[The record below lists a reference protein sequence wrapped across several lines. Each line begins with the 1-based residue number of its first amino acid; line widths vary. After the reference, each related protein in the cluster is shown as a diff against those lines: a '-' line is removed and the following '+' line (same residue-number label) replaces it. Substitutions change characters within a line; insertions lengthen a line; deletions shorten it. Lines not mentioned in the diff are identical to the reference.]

1 MKMKIDLADKQL
13 VDYVLEHKKYR
24 NSKVQVGIAE
34 DYRELISAVASVCD
48 VSIALIVNNMLS
60 LLLENEDFVSNLR
73 ATAAKKYESKQKRME
88 QILQS
93 LAL

>member
-1 MKMKIDLADKQL
+1 MKMKIDLSDKQL

-34 DYRELISAVASVCD
+34 DYREFIGAVASVCD
-48 VSIALIVNNMLS
+48 ASVSLIVNNMLS

-73 ATAAKKYESKQKRME
+73 ATAAEKYEGKRERME

-93 LAL
+93 LTL